1 MKLNTLFAIMIS
13 ITLIISVL
21 GIALC
26 FNLENKIKTGK
37 VSVSQIRVIRKGSV
51 YIIDDIE
58 GLGRNKH
65 FISFKEE

>member
-1 MKLNTLFAIMIS
+1 MKIGVISAIILS
-13 ITLIISVL
+13 IVAIVL
-21 GIALC
+21 CI
-26 FNLENKIKTGK
+26 NLENKIKGGK
-37 VSVSQIRVIRKGSV
+37 ISMNQIRIIRKGSV